1 MHFTNVYNHK
11 KELKCQ
17 NTQLQYSCKHE
28 ILNVMICGNNMGYY
42 DNTIEYLDNQ
52 DYRFIIFFKYNLTK
66 LENT

>member
-11 KELKCQ
+11 KEQKCQ
-17 NTQLQYSCKHE
+17 NTQQESSCKHE

-66 LENT
+66 LENI